1 MELNIKKLE
10 NCKREFTAE
19 LNYQELIPHFDLA
32 LVEYRKKI
40 SIPGFR
46 KGKAPINMVKK
57 LYADSIEYSALEDIA
72 NDVFIHYL
80 DDNHIHIIDKGN
92 LTDIDY
98 KPKEKLT
105 FNIVFEVLPEVEL
118 QNYKNLSLTRDKYLI
133 NDSIID
139 DEIKNIRFNFAQYEL
154 DGEALDDEYRITVDS
169 QGLDDSGNIIIGDA
183 TKDMKIYLGN
193 KNMFP
198 EFKEGLKNIKENE
211 ERIIDT
217 KNSEGKPK
225 KIRITCTKVEKIIY
239 PELNEEFFKKATGK
253 EFKTSEEFRNY
264 IKDEI
269 TNYYVNISDK
279 KLEKDIINEI
289 IKENEIEIPDK
300 FVERIL
306 GGYWEDYTKMYKK
319 AKFTEEDQKEY
330 KKSRRVDAIVQAK
343 WFFFREKLIELEK
356 IEVSEEDYIDFA
368 EKNIKLYNLPL
379 TPDVLVKTYKENKDI
394 NYSILEDKIFK
405 YLIDSSEIKD
415 SEKDLSKTQSEEEI
429 IS

>member
-1 MELNIKKLE
+1 VDLNIKKLE

-19 LNYQELIPHFDLA
+19 LNYQELIPHFDIA

-80 DDNHIHIIDKGN
+80 DDNHINIIDKGN

-105 FNIVFEVLPEVEL
+105 FNIVFEVIPEVEL
-118 QNYKNLSLTRDKYLI
+118 HNYKNLSLTRDKYLI

-154 DGEALDDEYRITVDS
+154 DGEALDDEYRITIDS

-225 KIRITCTKVEKIIY
+225 KIRITCTKVEKILY

-253 EFKTSEEFRNY
+253 EFKTSEEFRNF

-279 KLEKDIINEI
+279 ELEKDIINEI
-289 IKENEIEIPDK
+289 IKENEIEIPEK

-319 AKFTEEDQKEY
+319 AKLTEEDQKEY

-356 IEVSEEDYIDFA
+356 IEVSDEDYIDFA
-368 EKNIKLYNLPL
+368 EKNIKLYNLPM
-379 TPDVLVKTYKENKDI
+379 TPEVLVKTYKENRDV

-405 YLIDSSEIKD
+405 YLIDNSEITD
-415 SEKDLSKTQSEEEI
+415 SEKDLSKSNSEEEI

>member
-1 MELNIKKLE
+1 MDLNIKKLE

-19 LNYQELIPHFDLA
+19 LNYQELIPHFDVA

-105 FNIVFEVLPEVEL
+105 FNIVFEVIPEVEL
-118 QNYKNLSLTRDKYLI
+118 HNYKNLSLTRDKYLI

-154 DGEALDDEYRITVDS
+154 DGEALDDEYRITIDS

-225 KIRITCTKVEKIIY
+225 KIRITCTKVEKILY

-269 TNYYVNISDK
+269 TNYYVNISEK

-289 IKENEIEIPDK
+289 IKENEIEIPEK

-319 AKFTEEDQKEY
+319 AKLTEEDQKEY

-356 IEVSEEDYIDFA
+356 IEVSDEDYIDFA
-368 EKNIKLYNLPL
+368 EKNIKLYNLPM
-379 TPDVLVKTYKENKDI
+379 TPEVLVKTYKENRDV

-405 YLIDSSEIKD
+405 YLIGNSEITD
-415 SEKDLSKTQSEEEI
+415 SEKDLSKSNSEEEI